1 MKVLKTVN
9 SKKCAR
15 KFIVFNIYFLKIPII
30 FDGENWLWK
39 PKIYLIYNPI
49 LGNLTAHFSIQ
60 GKNVTPNAQKFLN
73 RSCNIGDWFVLYQ
86 LRKNT
91 DKQFFCQ
98 LLDKLGKDFNP
109 TGQTKVIY
117 TGVLSFGRVWLDLLI
132 RSVRRTQ
139 STVSVKLFLYFNVY
153 KQY

>member
-1 MKVLKTVN
+1 MRRFIFYNDAKFLTTHHYIN
-9 SKKCAR
+9 SQ
-15 KFIVFNIYFLKIPII
+15 NTII
-30 FDGENWLWK
+30 FFEDIDFW

-49 LGNLTAHFSIQ
+49 LGNLTTHFSIQ
-60 GKNVTPNAQKFLN
+60 GKNATPNAQKFLN

-109 TGQTKVIY
+109 AKVQTQP
-117 TGVLSFGRVWLDLLI
+117 
-132 RSVRRTQ
+132 SVQTQ
-139 STVSVKLFLYFNVY
+139 ISTVPLYDNKAVETEM
-153 KQY
+153 KVLESAPPIPMKT